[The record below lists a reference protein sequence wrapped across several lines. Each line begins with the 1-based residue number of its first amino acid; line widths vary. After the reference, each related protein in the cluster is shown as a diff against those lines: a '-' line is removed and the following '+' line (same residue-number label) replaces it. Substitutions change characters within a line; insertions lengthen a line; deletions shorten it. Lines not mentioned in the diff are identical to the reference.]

1 MMRVH
6 MTFVTTVG
14 PPLDS
19 VTPPQSIARQLLGIH
34 VYMGPPLSCSALS
47 LIIAAGG
54 PASVGLAYKHQAVL
68 ALMLFQLYF
77 VLA

>member
-1 MMRVH
+1 MQVLAAH
-6 MTFVTTVG
+6 MVCTVYN
-14 PPLDS
+14 L
-19 VTPPQSIARQLLGIH
+19 
-34 VYMGPPLSCSALS
+34 VYYCATLAPSLPHHCNRH

-77 VLA
+77 MLA